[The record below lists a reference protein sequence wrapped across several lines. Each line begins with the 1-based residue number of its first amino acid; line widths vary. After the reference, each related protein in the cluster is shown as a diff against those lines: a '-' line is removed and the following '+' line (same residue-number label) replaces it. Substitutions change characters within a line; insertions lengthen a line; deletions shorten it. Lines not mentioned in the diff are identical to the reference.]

1 MNRSSRARNGIAAGI
16 AGLGLAVGGI
26 AIASA
31 DTTTAAAQSSSSSSS
46 STLPDRPGGQRHEQL
61 AKTLATELGI
71 KQATVQTALDAVRAD
86 LRPAAPADGTRPTP
100 PTDAER
106 AAHQKALATAL
117 ATKLNVSEAKVTAA
131 LEVAQKAAD
140 ADRAEH
146 KTQERADL
154 VTRLDAAV
162 KAGTLT
168 EADKTSVLKAF
179 DADLLGHG
187 GPGGRGGPGGPP
199 PAA

>member
-1 MNRSSRARNGIAAGI
+1 MNRSSLARNGIAAGI

-26 AIASA
+26 SLASA
-31 DTTTAAAQSSSSSSS
+31 ETTTNPSTSAAA
-46 STLPDRPGGQRHEQL
+46 PDRPGGPHGEQL
-61 AKTLATELGI
+61 AKTLASELGLE
-71 KQATVQTALDAVRAD
+71 QATVQKALDAVRED
-86 LRPAAPADGTRPTP
+86 LKPERTDSADGTRPAP

-117 ATKLNVSEAKVTAA
+117 AKELGVSEAKVTAA
-131 LEVAQKAAD
+131 LAVAEKAAE

-146 KTQERADL
+146 RTEERAAL

-168 EADKTSVLKAF
+168 ESDKTSVLKAF
-179 DADLLGHG
+179 DADLLG
-187 GPGGRGGPGGPP
+187 GRGGPGGPGGRGR
-199 PAA
+199 